1 MALVRY
7 GNGVSELR
15 GSIAG
20 NVFSRGRAGAIVRN
34 RTTPVNPN
42 TQAQA
47 DFRYLFSQTAAN
59 YTTLTKSQQ
68 EAWTEYAQMLT
79 FWRNRLGEPYTPSGR
94 QVFQYCNTN
103 LALANATLDPTTAG
117 APSYNFP
124 TGAQIVVPN
133 FDLVTKPDPPLFNG
147 GDKSFDLAVTA
158 GVVSAY
164 ASAQQALPPNATD
177 DIQRFIVEATPVMRP
192 TMRNRSNLFRFINTY
207 NGAVATAIEI
217 VDDFNSVFNQSGLT
231 AGLVGLVRISTVNK
245 GGLRSDPVEITAV
258 AVSGD

>member
-20 NVFSRGRAGAIVRN
+20 NVFSRGRSGAIVRN

-103 LALANATLDPTTAG
+103 LALVNANLVAVTPG
-117 APSYNFP
+117 SPSYNFP

-133 FDLVTKPDPPLFNG
+133 FDLVTKPDPPLFTN
-147 GDKSFDLAVTA
+147 GDKSFALGLTSGAITTFE
-158 GVVSAY
+158 SN
-164 ASAQQALPPNATD
+164 ASAIPPNAND

-192 TMRNRSNLFRFINTY
+192 TMRNRSNLYRFINSFDGSVNTEIDIVSAY
-207 NGAVATAIEI
+207 NL
-217 VDDFNSVFNQSGLT
+217 VFNQSGLT
-231 AGLVGLVRISTVNK
+231 AGQVGLVRISTVNK

-258 AVSGD
+258 AV

>member
-1 MALVRY
+1 MALVRF

-103 LALANATLDPTTAG
+103 LALVNSALNSATPG
-117 APSYNFP
+117 APTYNFQV
-124 TGAQIVVPN
+124 GAQIVVPN
-133 FDLVTKPDPPLFNG
+133 FDLVTKPDPPLFFG
-147 GDKSFDLAVTA
+147 GDKSFELTLTS
-158 GVVSAY
+158 GV
-164 ASAQQALPPNATD
+164 ASVYTSNSNALPPNATD
-177 DIQRFIVEATPVMRP
+177 DIQRLIVEATPIMRP
-192 TMRNRSNLFRFINTY
+192 TVRNRSNLYRLLNSY
-207 NGAVATAIEI
+207 SVAVATSLDI
-217 VDDFNSVFNQSGLT
+217 VNDFNAVFNQTGLA
-231 AGLVGLVRISTVNK
+231 AGQVGLVRITSVNK

-258 AVSGD
+258 AV

>member
-7 GNGVSELR
+7 GNGVSEFR

-79 FWRNRLGEPYTPSGR
+79 FWRNRLGERYTPSGR
-94 QVFQYCNTN
+94 QVFQYCNMN
-103 LALANATLDPTTAG
+103 LALVNATLLAG
-117 APSYNFP
+117 APGSPSYNFP
-124 TGAQIVVPN
+124 VGAQIVDPN
-133 FDLVTKPDPPLFNG
+133 FDLVTKPDPPLFSN
-147 GDKSFDLAVTA
+147 GDKSFILNLTA
-158 GVVSAY
+158 GAITAFESNAP
-164 ASAQQALPPNATD
+164 AIPPNATD

-192 TMRNRSNLFRFINTY
+192 TMRNRSNLYRFINSFDGSV
-207 NGAVATAIEI
+207 NTAIDI
-217 VDDFNSVFNQSGLT
+217 VSAYNLVFNQSGLT
-231 AGLVGLVRISTVNK
+231 AGQTAYVRIATVNK

-258 AVSGD
+258 AV

>member
-94 QVFQYCNTN
+94 QVFQYCNMN
-103 LALANATLDPTTAG
+103 LALVNATLLAVVAG
-117 APSYNFP
+117 SPSYNFP
-124 TGAQIVVPN
+124 LGAQIVDPN
-133 FDLVTKPDPPLFNG
+133 FDLVTKPVPPLFTS
-147 GDKSFDLAVTA
+147 GDKSFNLSLTA
-158 GVVSAY
+158 GAITTFESNA
-164 ASAQQALPPNATD
+164 AAIPPNATD

-192 TMRNRSNLFRFINTY
+192 TMRNRSNLYRFINSFD
-207 NGAVATAIEI
+207 GSVSTAIDI
-217 VDDFNSVFNQSGLT
+217 VSAFNLVFNQSGLT
-231 AGLVGLVRISTVNK
+231 VGQVGLVRISTVNK

-258 AVSGD
+258 AV